1 MHRPSLFPSVLA
13 TLVLLA
19 RPALVAAQDPP
30 QLHDRSL
37 EDSRNTSVVN
47 TERRLAAQEQLVEEL
62 LQRLDSLAAGNAAL
76 LQRLATLETAQKAGS
91 VTTVSDAVSPNGSE
105 AQQPEP
111 GALAPVEEQ
120 TARLEERLDAL
131 PKVVGYYDFEFSK
144 EDRGGTFGEFRQH
157 HLSLHFSKEYDKLRV
172 FSEVEF
178 EHAPHFAAD
187 TGTEL
192 ESNGGIAVEQAWGEY
207 LRSDAFTLRAGFML
221 TPNYLNVNHY
231 PNTTASTRL
240 PLMVRNVYPENFVG
254 VMGFGSKYWGGFGLG
269 YNAYVSNGE
278 GRHFAEHDDNNGKG
292 IGGALKFDLPTGG
305 LFETLKFDVNGY
317 ADTPAHERTTR
328 TWGLESQARR
338 GPFELLFE
346 FARRRAAENRT
357 GAYLQPSYRLTDRL
371 MAFYRYDRL
380 FVAANGETQ
389 ANTWGVNLRPISPV
403 SLKFELF
410 RTILPGAQRFN
421 GIASS
426 LAVAF

>member
-1 MHRPSLFPSVLA
+1 MHTGHRLSVIPRVLA
-13 TLVLLA
+13 AVVFLA
-19 RPALVAAQDPP
+19 WPAVVAAQDPP
-30 QLHDRSL
+30 GTESARII
-37 EDSRNTSVVN
+37 SVGD
-47 TERRLAAQEQLVEEL
+47 TERRLAAQDQLVKEL
-62 LQRLDSLAAGNAAL
+62 LQRLDSLQAGNAAL
-76 LQRLATLETAQKAGS
+76 LQRVAALETAQKTEP
-91 VTTVSDAVSPNGSE
+91 VTSPGDAVPASSSE
-105 AQQPEP
+105 AQQPES
-111 GALAPVEEQ
+111 GALAPVEEKA
-120 TARLEERLDAL
+120 ARLEERLDAL
-131 PKVVGYYDFEFSK
+131 PKVVGYYDFEFFK
-144 EDRGGTFGEFRQH
+144 EDRGGTFAEFRQH
-157 HLSLHFSKEYDKLRV
+157 HLSLHFSKEYDRFHV

-178 EHAPHFAAD
+178 EHAPHFEVDTD

-192 ESNGGIAVEQAWGEY
+192 ESSGGIAVEQVWGEY

-278 GRHFAEHDDNNGKG
+278 GSRSAEHDDNNAKG

-317 ADTPAHERTTR
+317 ADTPADASPTR

-357 GAYLQPSYRLTDRL
+357 GAYLQPSYRLTGRL

-389 ANTWGVNLRPISPV
+389 ANTWGVNLRPIPPV
-403 SLKFELF
+403 SLKFEFF
-410 RTILPGAQRFN
+410 RTMLPGAQRFN